1 MPSYRYVQR
10 YRPRDGSRL
19 PHVSV
24 FLRQSCEAIH
34 APSLFDDAGRQVD
47 FAESSIE
54 ALYATRLGKM
64 RHPEC
69 GVDFDLFTDLKDTE
83 DVSRF
88 EFHVGTAPGEPFLDF
103 FALQLAQTAR
113 PISADV
119 VAGLVEI
126 DEPVEAFL
134 GENNNEFDRE
144 AKRRQNQIRDFS
156 RPALIRGI
164 HFLGPQQV
172 RSLGGMEACMRAPVW
187 RARAVAGGVLL
198 QLMEGEFDP
207 RNSEHL
213 RAQSSAMEYF
223 GL

>member
-1 MPSYRYVQR
+1 VKQLSEV
-10 YRPRDGSRL
+10 
-19 PHVSV
+19 
-24 FLRQSCEAIH
+24 IH
-34 APSLFDDAGRQVD
+34 APGLFDDAGKQVGL
-47 FAESSIE
+47 AESGIA
-54 ALYATRLGKM
+54 ALYATRLGKT

-69 GVDFDLFTDLKDTE
+69 GVDFDLFTDLPDTE

-103 FALQLAQTAR
+103 FALQLAQTAQ
-113 PISADV
+113 PLSAEV

-172 RSLGGMEACMRAPVW
+172 GSLGGLEVCMRAPVW
-187 RARAVAGGVLL
+187 RVRAVAGGVLL
-198 QLMEGEFDP
+198 QLTEGEFDP
-207 RNSEHL
+207 RDSEHL
-213 RAQSSAMEYF
+213 RAQSIAMEYF
-223 GL
+223 RL